1 MTHVSDDLVP
11 SLLNIIQVSG
21 KIVLSYYGKSKKTI
35 KLKSD
40 DSPITEADIKSNEY
54 ICGKLS
60 QEFPNIPIISE
71 EDSKLLNMRN
81 NDFFFL
87 VDPLDG
93 TKEFINQTDEF
104 TVNIALIKNQT
115 PIIGVINVPSKE
127 QLYWT
132 NGKKSFSKYK
142 DNARK
147 ILKTKSFD
155 QKNLSAEASKSHLD
169 SKTLKFMKIL
179 NVKKITRSG
188 SSLKLCN
195 IASGKSSIYP
205 RFGDTMEWDIAA
217 GHAILSNSGGQV
229 FDERGK
235 ILKYSKEGFRN
246 KSFLAVSQRHIP
258 NLILGIIQE
267 L

>member
-142 DNARK
+142 NNEKK
-147 ILKTKSFD
+147 IIKTKKFD
-155 QKNLSAEASKSHLD
+155 QKNLCAEASKSHLD
-169 SKTLKFMKIL
+169 LKTLKFMKIL